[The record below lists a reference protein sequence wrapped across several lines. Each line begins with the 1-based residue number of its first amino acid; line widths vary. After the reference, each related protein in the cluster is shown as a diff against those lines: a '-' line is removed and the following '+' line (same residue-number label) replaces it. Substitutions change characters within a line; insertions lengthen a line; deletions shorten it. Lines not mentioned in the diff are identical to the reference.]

1 MMMNT
6 VQDPSFRP
14 SALFYQRKSLCK
26 KPILKTNISI
36 AWIVIKLAILLMSSR
51 KRIDCSPNVSCYFL
65 SHRARIGLHCGRW
78 CWGSDQVSS
87 TESVKYFAWCGLDFR
102 IISWSGQVVPAPSH
116 EGCDASVDCMSWWS
130 GWTRILSDAD
140 GMGVMSFFVCVI
152 ES

>member
-14 SALFYQRKSLCK
+14 SALFYQCKSLCK

-102 IISWSGQVVPAPSH
+102 IISWSGQVVYLPRA
-116 EGCDASVDCMSWWS
+116 
-130 GWTRILSDAD
+130 TRVAMHQSIAWAGGAD
-140 GMGVMSFFVCVI
+140 GREYWATRMAWESWAFLFV
-152 ES
+152 S